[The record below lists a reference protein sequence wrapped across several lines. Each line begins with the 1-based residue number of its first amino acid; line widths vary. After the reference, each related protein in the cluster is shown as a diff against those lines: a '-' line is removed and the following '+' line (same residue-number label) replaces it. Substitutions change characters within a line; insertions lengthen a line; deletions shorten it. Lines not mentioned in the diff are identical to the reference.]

1 MNDELKKNKEERLL
15 DLQLEHME
23 KEKKIND
30 MSAKMTPYLIVYC
43 IIGIIVIVVLVGNMN

>member
-1 MNDELKKNKEERLL
+1 MNNESKKEKEERLL

-30 MSAKMTPYLIVYC
+30 MSAKMTPYLIIYC
-43 IIGIIVIVVLVGNMN
+43 IIGVIIVAVLVGNIN